1 MIFAMNPEQLH
12 NIRHSLAHLLAIAVL
27 EKDPGAKLGIGP
39 VIDNG
44 FYYDFEFSNGY
55 TPTPEDLKG
64 FEKAMRKM
72 VSKGLPFE
80 GRAVSV
86 DEAKKMFAEQPYKTE
101 LINEFSSE
109 GKDLTLYKSGDFTDL
124 CKGGHVEN
132 TKEIPADAFTITHTA
147 GAYWRGSE
155 KNPMLTRI
163 YGLAFESGAALDSYK
178 LQIEEA
184 KKRDHRKLGKEL
196 GLFTFSELVG
206 PGLPLWTP
214 KGTMI
219 RELLNDY
226 VWELRKARGYQKVT
240 VPHITKKDL
249 YETSGHWKKFADE
262 LFKIETREGHLYA
275 MKPMNCP
282 HHTQIF
288 ACEQRSYRNIP
299 QRYCETTMV
308 YRDEQSGELSGL
320 SRVLSIT
327 QDDAHVFCR
336 ENQIEQEIF
345 AIWDIIDTFYKTF
358 GFENMQVRFSRHD
371 PETFA
376 EKNIGTKEVWEKSE
390 SAILELLK
398 KRGVE
403 NYIDGKGE
411 AAMYGPKI
419 DFITKDSIG
428 RTLQVATIQ
437 LDFNQPASFDLVCMN
452 EKGEKEQVVMVHCAI
467 MGSIE
472 RFMSTLIEHTAGAFP
487 LWLSPVQVKI
497 LPISEK
503 FAEYAEK
510 VYKEISTAGIR
521 VEMDD
526 SNESLGKR
534 IRVAKM
540 EKTPFILVLGEKEV
554 ETGTV
559 TVEMRG
565 KDKGETHSLADFI
578 KYTLSDIEKK
588 AIW

>member
-1 MIFAMNPEQLH
+1 MEANDNLK

-27 EKDPGAKLGIGP
+27 EKDPSAKLGIGP

-44 FYYDFEFSNGY
+44 FYYDFEFSKGY
-55 TPTPEDLKG
+55 TPSAEDLKG
-64 FEKAMRKM
+64 FEKAMKKM
-72 VSKGLPFE
+72 TNKAIPFE
-80 GRAVSV
+80 GNVVTVA
-86 DEAKKMFAEQPYKTE
+86 DAKKMFKDQPYKTE
-101 LINEFSSE
+101 LIEEFSKE
-109 GKDLTLYKSGDFTDL
+109 GKTLTLYTTGTFTDL
-124 CKGGHVEN
+124 CKGGHVES
-132 TKEIPADAFTITHTA
+132 TKEIPADGFKITHTA

-163 YGLAFESGAALDSYK
+163 YGLAFESGAELDAYLK
-178 LQIEEA
+178 QQEEA

-219 RELLNDY
+219 RESLNDY
-226 VWELRKARGYQKVT
+226 VWELRKAHGYQKVT
-240 VPHITKKDL
+240 IPHITKKDL

-262 LFKIETREGHLYA
+262 LFKITTREGHEYA

-288 ACEQRSYRNIP
+288 ACEQRSYRNMP

-336 ENQIEQEIF
+336 ENQIEQEVF

-371 PETFA
+371 PETFT

-390 SAILELLK
+390 SAILSLLK
-398 KRGVE
+398 KRGIEKYV
-403 NYIDGKGE
+403 DGKGE

-437 LDFNQPASFDLVCMN
+437 LDFNQPVSFDLVCMN

-472 RFMSTLIEHTAGAFP
+472 RFMSTLIEHTAGNFP
-487 LWLSPVQVKI
+487 IWLSPVQIKI

-510 VYKEISTAGIR
+510 VRAEIVNAGMR
-521 VEMDD
+521 VELDD

-540 EKTPFILVLGEKEV
+540 EKVPFILVLGEKEV
-554 ETGTV
+554 ASGTV

-565 KDKGETHSLADFI
+565 RDKGETHSLEDFI
-578 KYTLSDIEKK
+578 KYTLGDIKKK